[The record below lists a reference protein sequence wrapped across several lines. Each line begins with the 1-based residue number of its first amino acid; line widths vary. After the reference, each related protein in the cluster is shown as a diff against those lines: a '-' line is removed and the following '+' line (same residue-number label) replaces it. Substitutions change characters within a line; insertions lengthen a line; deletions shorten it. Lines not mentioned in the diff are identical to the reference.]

1 LVNFDDNL
9 VVLLM
14 ANSQWRRHFVNTA
27 YAPGILSKSKIN

>member
-14 ANSQWRRHFVNTA
+14 ANSQWRRHLLIQPMLLGSCPRA
-27 YAPGILSKSKIN
+27 R